1 MFRISRRN
9 REIVTFS
16 RRRDIIRVD
25 FFLVYV
31 ARNDFFLNT
40 RFIISSIVVDDKR
53 WEKIKE
59 FFRRESEEKLFESM
73 IDASRI
79 VIAIITFDGLIINI
93 HNARFV

>member
-9 REIVTFS
+9 REIVIFS

-31 ARNDFFLNT
+31 ARNDFFLNA

-59 FFRRESEEKLFESM
+59 FFRERKRGE
-73 IDASRI
+73 I
-79 VIAIITFDGLIINI
+79 V
-93 HNARFV
+93 